1 MYYAHRVATRIP
13 LRELK
18 NQCSA
23 IVRRAEEGESF
34 EVTVDGRLCAV
45 LSPARPPGPQ
55 TWVPVAEVLQMLE
68 AVDFAEAFGGPR
80 PDLGDALGAD
90 DDPFERYASWMDS

>member
-1 MYYAHRVATRIP
+1 MPTRIP

-23 IVRRAEEGESF
+23 IVRRAEAGESF

-45 LSPARPPGPQ
+45 LSPARPRSSR
-55 TWVPVAEVLQMLE
+55 V
-68 AVDFAEAFGGPR
+68 R
-80 PDLGDALGAD
+80 P
-90 DDPFERYASWMDS
+90 PHTYHVV